1 MTEPSKSQ
9 PADASKS
16 LHAVLRPLS
25 KAWLG
30 FSVVALLMATSLSI
44 LDWTQIYRDANVYL
58 DAARVMVHG
67 GDIYHTV
74 EGAKSL
80 RPLIYPPA
88 FAAVVGLIIP
98 LGDPLDAAAW
108 SASHLA
114 LLAFVF
120 WGVARACRLN
130 RLATMQQFGVL
141 TMMVVFYPA
150 WREIIEGQA
159 NLLTI
164 ACLTG
169 GWLLIQ
175 RKKDFAGGV
184 LIALATHL
192 KLIPIALL
200 PLLLMQRNRKAAM
213 GMLAG
218 LVGFIFLPFI
228 WTVQTHGFGAGL
240 TRCLLLTGDW
250 LRDVLKPAL
259 SRDAVGG
266 YVQYHI
272 PNGSFHAVLNRFFGE
287 DTMVWGAEP
296 EWRGPLLF
304 ALPRWLLFGLSMGIP
319 FLMYC
324 GACSLAWV
332 SHRKRL
338 SKAAAIGL
346 AFSAAQ
352 MANMLYWEHHY
363 LGLMLVLGPLF
374 AACYY
379 TRSKAAWFAVLPL
392 FLALTLPSQMLI
404 WVVYE
409 IDNDKWD
416 WLKLL
421 KMCGAPLISILV
433 IWWTTFII
441 YARRALRAKSV

>member
-1 MTEPSKSQ
+1 MPKPE
-9 PADASKS
+9 ADIRQS
-16 LHAVLRPLS
+16 LNRVLTPLS
-25 KAWLG
+25 RVWLG
-30 FSVVALLMATSLSI
+30 YCLVMLLMATAVSL
-44 LDWTQIYRDANVYL
+44 LDWVQIYRDANVYL
-58 DAARVMVHG
+58 DAARAMVNG
-67 GDIYHTV
+67 GDIYHTEQGV
-74 EGAKSL
+74 RSM

-98 LGDPLDAAAW
+98 LGDPMDAAAW

-114 LLAFVF
+114 LLVFVF
-120 WGVARACRLN
+120 WSVARACRLHKLGAV
-130 RLATMQQFGVL
+130 RQFAVLA
-141 TMMVVFYPA
+141 MMVVFYPM

-159 NLLTI
+159 NLLSI

-184 LIALATHL
+184 LLALATHL

-200 PLLLMQRNRKAAM
+200 PLLLIQRNRKAAM
-213 GMLAG
+213 GMAAG

-240 TRCLLLTGDW
+240 TRCLLLSGDW
-250 LRDVLKPAL
+250 LMDVLKPAL
-259 SRDAVGG
+259 SHDSVGG
-266 YVQYHI
+266 SIQHHI
-272 PNGSFHAVLNRFFGE
+272 PNSSFHAVLNRFFGE
-287 DTMVWGAEP
+287 DTVLWGAEP

-304 ALPRWLLFGLSMGIP
+304 ALPRWLLFGLGMGIP

-324 GACSLAWV
+324 GACWLAWV

-346 AFSAAQ
+346 AFTAAQ

-374 AACYY
+374 AVSYY
-379 TRSKAAWFAVLPL
+379 TKRKKAAWYAVLPL
-392 FLALTLPSQMLI
+392 MLVLTLPSQMLI

-409 IDNDKWD
+409 IDNAKWD
-416 WLKLL
+416 WLKPL
-421 KMCGAPLISILV
+421 KMAGAPLISILV
-433 IWWTTFII
+433 LWWTTFII
-441 YARRALRAKSV
+441 YARRALGSRKATT